1 MFNCESEV
9 LSRSL
14 LLGDENSRRRPSSRN
29 SWRTSSA
36 AVSAKDSQRTDG
48 RYFNKQD
55 HRTFGTLLYRS
66 ILVLHIDF
74 ISSFLVETIRGIEF
88 AKGEGVEKLV
98 IRKSAYFTSLNMAT
112 FAWRLIADDGIW
124 STRTADS
131 LDEKHIIQ
139 LKGIFL
145 HYDEDKDGF
154 LTITQLSDALLA
166 LGFRNRDKLLS
177 KFSSQPLQSRNRSLH
192 GVSFKTDL
200 KTFIQVVTREVRLL
214 RQFDEEFSVL
224 LGFMDVNRTGSVSK
238 RDLRHL
244 LSEVETSSKL
254 SSQEFTRFLRNLR
267 FSSDTD
273 SISIADL
280 RRQILFQN

>member
-1 MFNCESEV
+1 
-9 LSRSL
+9 
-14 LLGDENSRRRPSSRN
+14 
-29 SWRTSSA
+29 
-36 AVSAKDSQRTDG
+36 
-48 RYFNKQD
+48 
-55 HRTFGTLLYRS
+55 
-66 ILVLHIDF
+66 
-74 ISSFLVETIRGIEF
+74 
-88 AKGEGVEKLV
+88 
-98 IRKSAYFTSLNMAT
+98 MAT

-244 LSEVETSSKL
+244 LSEVETTSKL

-280 RRQILFQN
+280 RRQILFQS